1 MARETGRVNTFALEL
16 LDLQPTDRVLPGGRL
31 VVAHRTDEAARR
43 SFPASVYSF
52 RGEAEVADA
61 LRVSGFGDV
70 RTCRRAEGSALLSYA
85 VAIRSLDPETGA
97 LRSTSGAALRSLAD
111 SPGASQS
118 LSSPVD
124 LVECRVASERQ
135 SNRAQSLKLPKR
147 TSSSSW
153 SGASRSLMG
162 RTAPGTRTLAPSR
175 SVARVSS
182 QRRSTAFRRLTP
194 RKNDGRSRAPRGR
207 QVRA

>member
-1 MARETGRVNTFALEL
+1 MH
-16 LDLQPTDRVLPGGRL
+16 RVLTPGGRL

-61 LRVSGFGDV
+61 LRVSGFVDV

-85 VAIRSLDPETGA
+85 VVIRSLDPDTGA
-97 LRSTSGAALRSLAD
+97 LRSTSGAALRSLAG

-124 LVECRVASERQ
+124 LVEVLHRPAARNAETHDRRHVLRARTKASFVPGAAGERQ
-135 SNRAQSLKLPKR
+135 
-147 TSSSSW
+147 
-153 SGASRSLMG
+153 
-162 RTAPGTRTLAPSR
+162 
-175 SVARVSS
+175 
-182 QRRSTAFRRLTP
+182 
-194 RKNDGRSRAPRGR
+194 
-207 QVRA
+207 